1 MLKIKKENIN
11 TDIEYQLENDVYL
24 FNVDWNGE
32 CYLTGATETE
42 ATDVMAG
49 YKDNNRRYDPVYK
62 EVAEDEFEIIGFE
75 EI

>member
-24 FNVDWNGE
+24 FKVDWNGE
-32 CYLTGATETE
+32 CYLTGAT
-42 ATDVMAG
+42 DVIVG
-49 YKDNNRRYDPVYK
+49 YKDNNRRYDPAYK